1 MSERFKNFKSIVMG
15 LISNKPIVRKVEPVK
30 EVVETVEEVISEE
43 VVETVEEVISEEV
56 KTPTKKSKKKKGE

>member
-43 VVETVEEVISEEV
+43 V